1 MRHIFGRPVDVWAGL
16 IYNGLASPRVRP
28 CRLRRVAS
36 LRGLGG
42 PDRLVYRGV
51 IVVLLNNNSI
61 RSVGALGL
69 LMVAAGSAFAGALA
83 PQKAS
88 ADKRLTTS
96 QGQQALAARTARF
109 LENKGQWDSRAKF
122 VAKGSA
128 LDLWF
133 TDNGIRYDH
142 HPVLKQGAQRQVVD
156 MYFPGGTVHAPA
168 GRYDTG
174 ARSDYFLPSG
184 SAKNA
189 RAFRELY
196 TKNVVSGVDMRS
208 YFDGSRPRFDFIV
221 APGTNPSNLKLGFR
235 GNSGLSIAKGE
246 LKIGTAMGG
255 FKNGKPFAYQTIA
268 GKTKAVSAQW
278 TVKNGQASFALGAY
292 DHSKSLVIDPVVYG
306 TYFGGDHGADE
317 VHAIVS
323 DTAAGGTEGSVL
335 LTGGTRTSSFP
346 TSTGLFNYNNPIG
359 VDAFVARLQGDAYNR
374 DYSVFV
380 GGSGY
385 DIGKFIKLDNL
396 GNVWVAGLTTSQ
408 FFFTT
413 AAVNATNDI
422 FVLRFIRNGT
432 AALQYDPNGFK
443 LFGAP
448 GANDI
453 LAGFDVL
460 KSTPV
465 TMNNYTELIIA
476 GSGTVA
482 PAGFPGT
489 HPINT
494 TSGNPIYSG
503 YIEMLDYSN
512 GAFFQDNAASKYMIG
527 NNGAVNDMRG
537 CVYDADGNVLVVGT
551 AYGTANQNTD
561 YRTGGDPSIFFTT
574 SDVFSQT
581 STTYDG
587 GQLLRNSDIFVRKY
601 DRNADIVYSGFIG
614 GASDDEAGGIA
625 VGQTDPLVSGEN
637 DTGVCYTGSAIAV
650 DPAGNAYVTGVSQ
663 SFNFPRTNGV
673 YGETFDSQPN
683 VTVTKINPSGT
694 TLLYSTNLKVT
705 AKLIANFNIS
715 TVTPAGIGVDSRG
728 NAFITGNARPFD
740 ITFPDTAGDPNQ
752 PTSSTLSSI
761 NIPVGLAD
769 VPDPLYESPTG
780 AEFPT
785 TEGWIMVLNPTAT
798 GLQFASYLGG
808 KLDDF
813 VYAPFVDANGDV
825 WTNGWTDGVRDYA
838 RVSSTGTPTIYH
850 TTATLPPSLISPLAL
865 KTTIDIDDSPPPP
878 FGNNNDT
885 MQYSFGYGFF
895 GTIGGAK
902 SPTRVAGSFARD
914 GFIVKFR
921 VNQPSVG
928 SVTLAPSTLPG
939 GLGVSTTGTV
949 TLTQAAPSGGAQVT
963 VSLPNGTSYA
973 SFNSET
979 SDVDS
984 VTIDI
989 PAGSTT
995 ATFTVF
1001 TKAVLVNQ
1009 LVKVRATY
1017 TGTFKETTLQVV
1029 PWLVSQQLPSSTMV
1043 GGDPNNMRGV
1053 VTLAAPAPTGGVA
1066 IALSASDSAVQFVG
1080 LPFTIPA
1087 GQTSAQ
1093 FTLTSDGVDAPRA
1106 ITVQATL
1113 LGLTKS
1119 SSLTLLPAT
1128 LQSITLT
1135 PSTVAGGSPSVATIT
1150 LNGKAGALPYTATI
1164 TSDNSHAIPAGTT
1177 VTIDPQNVSSTV
1189 GVNINTTPVTT
1200 STSANITATHA
1211 ASTGHPAAAKSATL
1225 TIQPVLVSGLVLS
1238 PTTVE
1243 SGATSE
1249 ATLTLSTAAPTGGAR
1264 VYVSSSDT
1272 GIARVF
1278 AEDDSA
1284 LPTDGIG
1291 AYVLVPEGD
1300 TQATFHVTGRY
1311 VQANSTVA
1319 ISAGGGVGTPKTA
1332 NLTVKAINFSLT
1344 LNPTSTI
1351 GSSTGSNVVTG
1362 TVLLAT
1368 GNATEDV
1375 TFAVSTNNS
1384 TVFPSGTFDASVT
1397 IAAGDSSATF
1407 SLRPKGVIS
1416 QQSVIVTVAFGT
1428 NTQAKTLVVRPV
1440 GMSSLTSLQKTV
1452 RGGGQINLVANFE
1465 ADTSVTADLV
1475 LTTNLPSAFPTG
1487 TFTLETTG
1495 DFAGQ
1500 YTKHYSIPAGV
1511 SSQALFPALTVK
1523 RLSRSQDVTF
1533 TATYNGTT
1541 SATTVTIAR

>member
-1 MRHIFGRPVDVWAGL
+1 MVSRRHGSNRVGFVG
-16 IYNGLASPRVRP
+16 SPP
-28 CRLRRVAS
+28 FW
-36 LRGLGG
+36 GFGG
-42 PDRLVYRGV
+42 PIRLVYRGV

-88 ADKRLTTS
+88 ADKRLSTS

-122 VAKGSA
+122 VAKGAA

-142 HPVLKQGAQRQVVD
+142 HPVLKQGAKRQVVD
-156 MYFPGGTVHAPA
+156 MYFPGGKVTAPT

-174 ARSDYFLPSG
+174 ARADYFLPSG
-184 SAKNA
+184 TAKGA

-221 APGTNPSNLKLGFR
+221 APGTDPSNLKLGFR
-235 GNSGLSIAKGE
+235 GNTGLSLAKGQ

-292 DHSKSLVIDPVVYG
+292 DHSKALVIDPVVYG

-323 DTAAGGTEGSVL
+323 DTIAGGTEGSVL

-359 VDAFVARLQGDAYNR
+359 IDAFVARLQGDAYNR

-396 GNVWVAGLTTSQ
+396 GNVWIAGVSTSQ

-413 AAVNATNDI
+413 AATNATNDI
-422 FVLRFIRNGT
+422 FVMRFIRNGT
-432 AALQYDPNGFK
+432 AALQYDPNGFRF
-443 LFGAP
+443 FGAP
-448 GANDI
+448 GTDDI

-465 TMNNYTELIIA
+465 TMANYTELIIT

-489 HPINT
+489 HPKNT
-494 TSGNPIYSG
+494 GDNSPIYSG
-503 YIEMLDYSN
+503 YIAMLDYSN
-512 GAFFQDNAASKYMIG
+512 GNFFFDNAMCKYMVG
-527 NNGAVNDMRG
+527 DNGAVNDTRG
-537 CVYDADGNVLVVGT
+537 CVYDANGNILVAGT
-551 AYGTANQNTD
+551 VYGTANQNTD

-581 STTYDG
+581 STGYDG

-601 DRNADIVYSGFIG
+601 DRNADIVYSGLIG
-614 GASDDEAGGIA
+614 GASGEECGGIA
-625 VGQTDPLVSGEN
+625 VGQPDPLRSGTN
-637 DTGVCYTGSAIAV
+637 DTGTAYTGSAIAV
-650 DPAGNAYVTGVSQ
+650 DPDGNAYVTGVSR

-673 YGETFDSQPN
+673 YGETFNSQPN
-683 VTVTKINPSGT
+683 VTVTKINPTGT
-694 TLLYSTNLKVT
+694 ALLYSTNLKVT
-705 AKLIANFNIS
+705 AAMTNGIGIA
-715 TVTPAGIGVDSRG
+715 TVAPAGIGVDSRG
-728 NAFITGNARPFD
+728 NAFITGNLRPLT
-740 ITFPDTAGDPNQ
+740 ITFPDTAGDPNEL
-752 PTSSTLSSI
+752 TGSTLSSI
-761 NIPVGLAD
+761 NIPTGLAD
-769 VPDPLYESPTG
+769 VPDPTYDSPTG
-780 AEFPT
+780 TEYPT
-785 TEGWIMVLNPTAT
+785 TEGFIMVLNPTAT

-808 KLDDF
+808 VLDDF

-825 WTNGWTDGVRDYA
+825 WAMGWTDGRRDYA
-838 RVSSTGTPTIYH
+838 RQGTTSVKTYG
-850 TTATLPPSLISPLAL
+850 TNATLQGGLITNLAL
-865 KTTIDIDDSPPPP
+865 KTTIDTDDSGPLS
-878 FGNNNDT
+878 GNFDT
-885 MQYSFGYGFF
+885 MQYNFGYGFF
-895 GTIGGAK
+895 GTQGLAK
-902 SPTRVAGSFARD
+902 TPTRNAGSFARD

-928 SVTLAPSTLPG
+928 SVTLNPSTLPG

-963 VSLPNGTSYA
+963 VNLPNGTNYA
-973 SFNSET
+973 SFTSET

-989 PAGSTT
+989 AAGATT
-995 ATFTVF
+995 ANFTLF
-1001 TKAVLVNQ
+1001 TKAVLINQ

-1029 PWLVSQQLPSSTMV
+1029 PWLVSEQLPAATMV

-1053 VTLAAPAPTGGVA
+1053 VTLAAPAPAGGVA
-1066 IALSASDSAVQFVG
+1066 IALTASDSAVQFVG
-1080 LPFTIPA
+1080 LPFVIPA

-1093 FTLTSDGVDAPRA
+1093 FTLTSDGVDAPTA
-1106 ITVQATL
+1106 VSVQATL

-1119 SSLTLLPAT
+1119 ASLTLLPAT

-1150 LNGKAGALPYTATI
+1150 LNGKAGPLPYTATI
-1164 TSDNSHAIPAGTT
+1164 TSDSSKAIPAGTT
-1177 VTIDPQNVSSTV
+1177 ITVDPQTVSSTV
-1189 GVNINTTPVTT
+1189 GVDINTLPVTT
-1200 STSANITATHA
+1200 STTANITATHT
-1211 ASTGHPAAAKSATL
+1211 ASTGHPFAQKSATL
-1225 TIQPVLVSGLVLS
+1225 TIQPVLVNGLTLV

-1243 SGATSE
+1243 SGGTSE
-1249 ATLTLSTAAPTGGAR
+1249 ATITLSTAAPTGGAR
-1264 VYVSSSDT
+1264 IYVSSSDT
-1272 GIARVF
+1272 SIARVF
-1278 AEDDSA
+1278 AEDDDA

-1291 AYVLVPEGD
+1291 SYVTIPEGD

-1311 VQANSTVA
+1311 VQTNSTVA
-1319 ISAGGGVGTPKTA
+1319 ISASGGIGTPKTT
-1332 NLTVKAINFSLT
+1332 NLTVKAISYT
-1344 LNPTSTI
+1344 LVLDPTSTI
-1351 GSSTGSNVVTG
+1351 GSASGSNVVTG
-1362 TVLLAT
+1362 TVTLTT
-1368 GNATEDV
+1368 GAATENV
-1375 TFAVSTNNS
+1375 TFAVSTDNS
-1384 TVFPSGTFDASVT
+1384 TVFPSGTFDTSVT
-1397 IAAGDSSATF
+1397 IVAGDSTGSF
-1407 SLRPKGVIS
+1407 SLRPKGVTS
-1416 QQSVIVTVAFGT
+1416 SQSVTITTAFGT
-1428 NTQAKTLVVRPV
+1428 NTKTKLLVVRPV
-1440 GMSSLTSLQKTV
+1440 GVASLTSLQRTV

-1465 ADTSVTADLV
+1465 AETSVAADLV

-1487 TFTLETTG
+1487 TFTLETSG
-1495 DFAGQ
+1495 AFAGQ
-1500 YTKHYSIPAGV
+1500 YTKHYSIQAGV
-1511 SSQALFPALTVK
+1511 TSQALFPALTVK

-1541 SATTVTIAR
+1541 AATTVTIAR